1 MLNSSLSDY
10 SDENILSLQN
20 ILSSKH
26 RNKRLQCWI
35 DEKTFFDQ
43 PVKNDKTSEKL
54 QVKEMALQLAAY

>member
-10 SDENILSLQN
+10 SDENILSLQY

-35 DEKTFFDQ
+35 DGKTFFDQ
-43 PVKNDKTSEKL
+43 PVKNDKT
-54 QVKEMALQLAAY
+54 